1 MRRSL
6 ATWFTCT
13 SALALGLMTA
23 ALSAENRARGY
34 ELDELERWCETQSR
48 QNELLRVENARR
60 EWILL
65 GRGRAAG
72 PNSREPSP

>member
-1 MRRSL
+1 MRRPL
-6 ATWFTCT
+6 ATWLACT
-13 SALALGLMTA
+13 SALALGLLTA
-23 ALSAENRARGY
+23 GLSAENRARGN

-65 GRGRAAG
+65 DRGRAAG